1 MSKQTF
7 EEAVVQLG
15 DIVRKLDT
23 GSTSL
28 DEAMELFEKGIKLTK
43 ECNKMLD
50 EAEQKVNILIKNAD
64 GSVTAEQTSK
74 EELE

>member
-7 EEAVVQLG
+7 EEAITQLG

-28 DEAMELFEKGIKLTK
+28 DEAMELFEKGIRLTK

-64 GSVTAEQTSK
+64 GSVSAEQTNKS
-74 EELE
+74 

>member
-1 MSKQTF
+1 MGKQTF
-7 EEAVVQLG
+7 EEAITQLG

-23 GSTSL
+23 GETSL

-43 ECNKMLD
+43 ECNAMLD

-64 GSVTAEQTSK
+64 GTVTAEKTSK
-74 EELE
+74 ENLA